1 MTKNNNAEI
10 TPEKVPAGMLEILRI
25 DQRKHKNWRKNF
37 GGVKEKINI
46 LVGWKIVEIAE
57 QLEEFLPLSLK
68 RKEEKNCSMNHCNST
83 L

>member
-1 MTKNNNAEI
+1 
-10 TPEKVPAGMLEILRI
+10 MLEILRI
-25 DQRKHKNWRKNF
+25 DQRNHKNWRKNF

-57 QLEEFLPLSLK
+57 QLEEFLPLSLR
-68 RKEEKNCSMNHCNST
+68 RKGGEGKNCSMNHSNST